1 MASTDP
7 PLPLHVPLAAA
18 LAAAPEPGRASAL
31 LLSHGTMQ
39 LRLYA
44 PRGEDRQTPHAQ
56 DELYIIAAGSA
67 DFVRG
72 PERVAAGR
80 GDALFVAAGV
90 AHRFEAMS
98 EDFAA
103 WVVFWGPAGGERAA

>member
-7 PLPLHVPLAAA
+7 SVRLHTPLAAA
-18 LAAAPEPGRASAL
+18 LAAVPEPGRLSAL
-31 LLSHGTMQ
+31 LLAHGTMQ

-72 PERVAAGR
+72 AERATAGP

-98 EDFAA
+98 EDFAT
-103 WVVFWGPAGGERAA
+103 WVVFWGPPGGERAA

>member
-1 MASTDP
+1 MASTDTFM
-7 PLPLHVPLAAA
+7 PLHAPLAAA
-18 LAAAPEPGRASAL
+18 LAAAPEPGRTSAL
-31 LLSHGTMQ
+31 LLTHGTME

-56 DELYIIAAGSA
+56 DELYIIAAGRA

-72 PERVAAGR
+72 AERVAAAR
-80 GDALFVAAGV
+80 GDVLFVGAGV

-98 EDFAA
+98 EDFAT
-103 WVVFWGPAGGERAA
+103 WVVFWGPAGGEAAA